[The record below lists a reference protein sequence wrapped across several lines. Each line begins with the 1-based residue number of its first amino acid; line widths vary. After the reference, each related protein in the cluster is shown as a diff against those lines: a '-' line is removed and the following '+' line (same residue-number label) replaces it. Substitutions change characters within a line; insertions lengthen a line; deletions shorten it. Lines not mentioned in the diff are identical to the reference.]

1 MGSYS
6 DTAWGYDEESLGLD
20 PETKLKFVPTD
31 KELKLFKEEKT
42 NLYKGTWMVCFIYG
56 LSALALLSVVFFTD
70 WGKTYIYEKFLPA
83 VVTYVLGAILII
95 LYLVFS
101 IFALKPRKILS
112 KLEPI
117 PICPDY
123 WKLEQVTPAE
133 KKHIYKNIKEYN
145 NINSTG
151 CTAGTA
157 GLSTN
162 NSISYIINND
172 EATKITEDSQALE
185 YKCKPDK
192 FVFGEPNDI
201 LKMNNYLYKNSDKA
215 ESEFKYIKN
224 NENNNEY
231 LYKVGDNKDNT
242 KYITYD
248 GEVKPAS
255 DQLKK
260 YAQIAGMYKNSWKE
274 PEEANKNIAFNQ
286 GLYSNID
293 INSTGREWEKY
304 PLICNQ
310 IYPGILDE
318 LEQDK
323 GDKLKCELSKVC
335 GISWSKLDCY
345 QQNDGYKSLL

>member
-1 MGSYS
+1 MSSYS

-31 KELKLFKEEKT
+31 KELKLFKEEKS

-56 LSALALLSVVFFTD
+56 LSALALLSVLFFTD

-123 WKLEQVTPAE
+123 WKLEEVSQSE
-133 KKHIYKNIKEYN
+133 KQHIYKNITEYN
-145 NINSTG
+145 NEESTD
-151 CTAGTA
+151 CTADTTTGF
-157 GLSTN
+157 STN

-172 EATKITEDSQALE
+172 IANKITEDSQALE

-192 FVFGEPNDI
+192 FVFGEPSDI
-201 LKMNNYLYKNSDKA
+201 QKMNNYLYEKSGAPD
-215 ESEFKYIKN
+215 SEFKYKKN
-224 NENNNEY
+224 DVNNNEY
-231 LYKVGDNKDNT
+231 LYKVGTGTDNNN
-242 KYITYD
+242 YITYD
-248 GEVKPAS
+248 GKAEESS
-255 DQLKK
+255 DELKK
-260 YAQIAGMYKNSWKE
+260 YAQISGMYKESWVK
-274 PEEANKNIAFNQ
+274 PTEANKNIAFDQ

-293 INSTGREWEKY
+293 INTSDQEWKKY

-345 QQNDGYKSLL
+345 EQKT

>member
-1 MGSYS
+1 MSSYS

-31 KELKLFKEEKT
+31 KELKLFKEEKS

-95 LYLVFS
+95 IYLVFS

-123 WKLEQVTPAE
+123 WKLEEVSTSE
-133 KKHIYKNIKEYN
+133 KADIFKNITKYSN
-145 NINSTG
+145 TLSTD
-151 CTAGTA
+151 CTN

-162 NSISYIINND
+162 DRISYIINND

-192 FVFGEPNDI
+192 FVFGDTSNI
-201 LKMNNYLYKNSDKA
+201 LKMNNNLYKDSSIADSDFEYK
-215 ESEFKYIKN
+215 KN
-224 NENNNEY
+224 NNNEY
-231 LYKVGDNKDNT
+231 LYKLRSSNNSNN
-242 KYITYD
+242 YIAYD
-248 GEVKPAS
+248 GEKEKMS
-255 DQLKK
+255 DELKK
-260 YAQIAGMYKNSWKE
+260 YAQISGIYKESWT
-274 PEEANKNIAFNQ
+274 PTASSSNMAFGE

-293 INSTGREWEKY
+293 SNAVGGEQEWKKY

-345 QQNDGYKSLL
+345 EQKK